1 MSRSARRCYV
11 DTTFGQIHVTEK
23 GAGPAVLLMHWVP
36 LSGRMYEAE
45 LPYFAKAGRRAIAVD
60 LMGFGRSDRR
70 EGVWSVEQHA
80 DCMAEMLASLGAR
93 DVAVMGGHYGTPI
106 AVEMARRGTGIRA
119 LVVDGGPMLS
129 NEAFAAL
136 LAKARVG
143 AGSGLH
149 ADGSHRNFL
158 WDQAAHTYSIFAPQ
172 DFKVD
177 NAHVHLLYRFIAD
190 YIESGMRADMSALQ
204 PYAFAEKIA
213 AVTAPTL
220 VLTSETEPLR
230 ACFEPMAAARGACAT
245 HEFPGDHPLHEPK
258 RAGEF
263 AHVVTQ
269 FLDLE
274 CHPCR

>member
-1 MSRSARRCYV
+1 MSSSARRSYV
-11 DTTFGQIHVTEK
+11 DTTFGQIHVTEQ

-80 DCMAEMLASLGAR
+80 DCIITRKGSRRCRQWTARRWFASQFSLG
-93 DVAVMGGHYGTPI
+93 
-106 AVEMARRGTGIRA
+106 
-119 LVVDGGPMLS
+119 S
-129 NEAFAAL
+129 
-136 LAKARVG
+136 
-143 AGSGLH
+143 SG
-149 ADGSHRNFL
+149 
-158 WDQAAHTYSIFAPQ
+158 
-172 DFKVD
+172 
-177 NAHVHLLYRFIAD
+177 
-190 YIESGMRADMSALQ
+190 
-204 PYAFAEKIA
+204 FAEKIA

-230 ACFEPMAAARGACAT
+230 ASFEPITAARGACAT
-245 HEFPGDHPLHEPK
+245 HEFPGDHPLHESK

-269 FLDLE
+269 LLDLV
-274 CHPCR
+274 CHP